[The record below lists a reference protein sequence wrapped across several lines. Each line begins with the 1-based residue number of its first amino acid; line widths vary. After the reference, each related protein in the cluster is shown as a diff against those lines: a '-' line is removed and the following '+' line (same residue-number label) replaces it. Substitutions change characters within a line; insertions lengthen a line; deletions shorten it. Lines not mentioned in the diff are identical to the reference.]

1 MKVVIIGAGT
11 GAISVADILIQ
22 DKNFKLSGFV
32 GTTEEEIKLMG
43 KKLYGDVQFIG
54 DHNILKRLKE
64 NNVVGFVAAIENN
77 YFREKAYY
85 EATQAGLVPIN
96 VISRHA
102 IIEHSVTMG
111 KGVVVGAGC
120 IVSHGVCIGNN
131 TSLGSGV
138 IVEINTRIGEN
149 CCFSSACVI
158 GGECDIAR
166 NVSFGMRSVVKSYLK
181 IGKNQKVEPG
191 IIISESLPDLIR
203 EEVEG

>member
-11 GAISVADILIQ
+11 SAMNVADTLIH
-22 DKNFKLSGFV
+22 DKNLKLSGFV
-32 GTTEEEIKLMG
+32 GTAEEEAKLMG

-64 NNVVGFVAAIENN
+64 NNIVGFVAAIENN

-85 EATQAGLVPIN
+85 EAVQAGLIPIN
-96 VISRHA
+96 VVSRHTV
-102 IIEHSVTMG
+102 IDPSVSIG
-111 KGVVVGAGC
+111 KGVVISAGC
-120 IVSHGVCIGNN
+120 IISHGVCIGNN
-131 TSLGSGV
+131 TYLGSGV
-138 IVEINTRIGEN
+138 IIEINTRIGDN
-149 CCFSSACVI
+149 CCFSTACVI

-166 NVSFGMRSVVKSYLK
+166 NASFGMRSVVKPYIR

-203 EEVEG
+203 EEVEE